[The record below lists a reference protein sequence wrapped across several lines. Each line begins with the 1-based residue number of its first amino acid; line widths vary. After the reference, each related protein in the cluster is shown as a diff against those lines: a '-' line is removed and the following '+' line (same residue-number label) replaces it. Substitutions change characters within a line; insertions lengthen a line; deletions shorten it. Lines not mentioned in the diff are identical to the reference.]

1 MSGSRKYDSNFLSV
15 IDTKGIQ
22 RKAVLIAFKT
32 RSKMAKNLQIP
43 SETLFSFGV
52 MMKRSAISL

>member
-1 MSGSRKYDSNFLSV
+1 MTLIFFLLLIRRDSK
-15 IDTKGIQ
+15 I
-22 RKAVLIAFKT
+22 AVLIAFKT